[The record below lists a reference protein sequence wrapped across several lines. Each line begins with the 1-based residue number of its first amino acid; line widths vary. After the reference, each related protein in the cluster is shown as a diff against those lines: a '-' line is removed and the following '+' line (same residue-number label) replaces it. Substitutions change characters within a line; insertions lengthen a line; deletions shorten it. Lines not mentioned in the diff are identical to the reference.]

1 MFQYCHNILTQTF
14 QMEIEFLTEWHTLSE
29 FTTVCEKKYS
39 KRLKWYL
46 LITRLVR
53 TSPQIGKAH
62 RSALLHLIQLK
73 NHRREQLWPGLLT
86 SSCPSHPPGMS
97 LASEQRG
104 RLVLGVGA
112 CSSGLMCI
120 NALIC
125 IQMVP
130 PAISKAHSPS
140 ASTSLPAS
148 WGPRMP
154 PKMADVPWVSCD
166 AKRVGFH
173 FKHLSDSLILERGC
187 LSVVVWNALWG
198 QLGTSQSKCNI

>member
-14 QMEIEFLTEWHTLSE
+14 QMEIEFLTEWHTPSE
-29 FTTVCEKKYS
+29 FTIVCEKKYS

-53 TSPQIGKAH
+53 TSPQSGKAH
-62 RSALLHLIQLK
+62 RSAVLHLIQLK
-73 NHRREQLWPGLLT
+73 NHRKEQLWPGLLT
-86 SSCPSHPPGMS
+86 SSCPSHPAGMS

-104 RLVLGVGA
+104 CLVLGVGA

-120 NALIC
+120 NALTC

-140 ASTSLPAS
+140 AAWAFLPPE
-148 WGPRMP
+148 GQ
-154 PKMADVPWVSCD
+154 
-166 AKRVGFH
+166 
-173 FKHLSDSLILERGC
+173 GC
-187 LSVVVWNALWG
+187 LQKCLMSLGFPAMPSVLVFILSICQIPWFWRGGAYR
-198 QLGTSQSKCNI
+198 